1 MKEDRIE
8 EMFKNLQGSFDTR
21 EPAEGHEQRFLE
33 KLSKPNG
40 VVRLEPKKQ
49 FWWRPLSIPASIIVL
64 FAVSALLFTNPP
76 SIDEQLA
83 KISPE
88 VSQTQ
93 FYFANLIEEQVKE
106 LTCLATNM
114 YHEAKGE
121 GDIGWLAVGMVTMN
135 RMKSK
140 RYPSTVCEVVY
151 QNNGKV
157 YQFSWAG
164 TKKKLTKPK
173 KDLYNKVKQLALLIY
188 VHYEKL
194 YDVTDNALFFHA
206 DYVDPYWNKSMKKTT
221 KIGRHIF
228 YKL

>member
-1 MKEDRIE
+1 MK
-8 EMFKNLQGSFDTR
+8 T
-21 EPAEGHEQRFLE
+21 FLSIF
-33 KLSKPNG
+33 LISIYAF
-40 VVRLEPKKQ
+40 VAVCFYLFTYKQ
-49 FWWRPLSIPASIIVL
+49 FDNRY
-64 FAVSALLFTNPP
+64 
-76 SIDEQLA
+76 A
-83 KISPE
+83 KIYPIELINVQVKHHISPLPMS
-88 VSQTQ
+88 VKQLT
-93 FYFANLIEEQVKE
+93 EEQVKE

-140 RYPSTVCEVVY
+140 RYPNKVCKVVY

-173 KDLYNKVKQLALLIY
+173 KDLYNEIKELALLIY

-194 YDVTDNALFFHA
+194 YDVTDNALWFHA
-206 DYVDPYWNKSMKKTT
+206 DYVNPYWSKSKNKTT

>member
-1 MKEDRIE
+1 MKTFLSIFLISIYTFVAVCFYLFMYKQLDNRYAKVYPIE
-8 EMFKNLQGSFDTR
+8 MINVKIKNHIAPL
-21 EPAEGHEQRFLE
+21 
-33 KLSKPNG
+33 
-40 VVRLEPKKQ
+40 
-49 FWWRPLSIPASIIVL
+49 PLSL
-64 FAVSALLFTNPP
+64 K
-76 SIDEQLA
+76 QLT
-83 KISPE
+83 K
-88 VSQTQ
+88 
-93 FYFANLIEEQVKE
+93 EQVKE

-135 RMKSK
+135 RMQSK
-140 RYPSTVCEVVY
+140 RYPNTVCEVVY

-173 KDLYNKVKQLALLIY
+173 KDLYNKVKELALLIY

>member
-1 MKEDRIE
+1 MRTFLSIFLISIYAFIAVCFYLFTYKQLDNRYAKVYPIE
-8 EMFKNLQGSFDTR
+8 MINVQIKYHISPL
-21 EPAEGHEQRFLE
+21 
-33 KLSKPNG
+33 
-40 VVRLEPKKQ
+40 
-49 FWWRPLSIPASIIVL
+49 PLSVK
-64 FAVSALLFTNPP
+64 
-76 SIDEQLA
+76 QLT
-83 KISPE
+83 K
-88 VSQTQ
+88 
-93 FYFANLIEEQVKE
+93 EQVKE

-135 RMKSK
+135 RMQSK
-140 RYPSTVCEVVY
+140 RYPNTVCKVVY

-173 KDLYNKVKQLALLIY
+173 KDLYNEIKELALLIY